1 MLYRQSLS
9 VPEQLASELSSAT
22 GEDIQSPG
30 AFNLEQDEEQQMVFL
45 KVAQAGQTVLKV
57 YRQLHRLKLV
67 NYTFLA
73 THHLFMSGISFLYAI
88 WHSPLVRSQLTID
101 DVDFTVLAATSV
113 LNDLIDMCP
122 PAESCRDAF
131 VRMSKATISM
141 VMSTTGFGAAS
152 TLATQPLKNP
162 EGYFNIS
169 GSAGPEEFQS
179 AQSDQRRQM
188 PKFDMNLK
196 DLFSDE
202 EINASRPLAHQSRLQ
217 VCNITKHHCNVL
229 KHASHFP
236 LSIRLCGLF
245 TDLPTVE
252 DMTCICIHTGTAQTT
267 HDKCLKQPKSLGL

>member
-9 VPEQLASELSSAT
+9 VPEPLASELSPAT

-30 AFNLEQDEEQQMVFL
+30 AFNLEQDEDQQMVFL
-45 KVAQAGQTVLKV
+45 KVAQAGQTVLKT

-88 WHSPLVRSQLTID
+88 WHSTLVRSHLTID

-113 LNDLIDMCP
+113 LTDLIEMCP

-152 TLATQPLKNP
+152 TLATQPLRNSD
-162 EGYFNIS
+162 GYFGIRAS
-169 GSAGPEEFQS
+169 TGFEGGAPSFQPDHRKQ
-179 AQSDQRRQM
+179 A

-196 DLFSDE
+196 DLFSTE
-202 EINASRPLAHQSRLQ
+202 ELAGRPLKNQSRLQ
-217 VCNITKHHCNVL
+217 VRTFRRLLSCMSRLRSAAVL
-229 KHASHFP
+229 FLWYRD
-236 LSIRLCGLF
+236 LSA
-245 TDLPTVE
+245 VQMN
-252 DMTCICIHTGTAQTT
+252 DMHM
-267 HDKCLKQPKSLGL
+267 HP

>member
-9 VPEQLASELSSAT
+9 VPEPLASELSPAT

-45 KVAQAGQTVLKV
+45 KVAQAGQTVLKI

-73 THHLFMSGISFLYAI
+73 THHLFTSGISFLYAI

-113 LNDLIDMCP
+113 LTDLVDMCP

-152 TLATQPLKNP
+152 TLATQPLNKNP
-162 EGYFNIS
+162 EGYFSIETTTSNEDYPS
-169 GSAGPEEFQS
+169 GRP
-179 AQSDQRRQM
+179 DHRKHL

-202 EINASRPLAHQSRLQ
+202 EISASRPLAHQSRHQ
-217 VCNITKHHCNVL
+217 VRTPPALVHIDPLLRAPRRPIPGKGYDTHMHTIT
-229 KHASHFP
+229 A
-236 LSIRLCGLF
+236 
-245 TDLPTVE
+245 
-252 DMTCICIHTGTAQTT
+252 
-267 HDKCLKQPKSLGL
+267 

>member
-9 VPEQLASELSSAT
+9 VPEPLASELSPAT
-22 GEDIQSPG
+22 GEDIQRPG

-45 KVAQAGQTVLKV
+45 KVAQAGQTVLKT

-73 THHLFMSGISFLYAI
+73 THHLFMSGVSFLYAI
-88 WHSPLVRSQLTID
+88 WHSTLVRSQLTID
-101 DVDFTVLAATSV
+101 DVDFTILAATSV
-113 LNDLIDMCP
+113 LTDLVDMCP

-162 EGYFNIS
+162 EGYFSIWGDTAS
-169 GSAGPEEFQS
+169 GSEDFPS
-179 AQSDQRRQM
+179 AQPSLRKQM

-196 DLFSDE
+196 DLFSTE
-202 EINASRPLAHQSRLQ
+202 ELASRPLTHQSRLQ
-217 VCNITKHHCNVL
+217 VCSSL
-229 KHASHFP
+229 
-236 LSIRLCGLF
+236 IRLPPSIHRCGLYV
-245 TDLPTVE
+245 DRSSHGRVDDP
-252 DMTCICIHTGTAQTT
+252 HTEMHA
-267 HDKCLKQPKSLGL
+267 

>member
-9 VPEQLASELSSAT
+9 VPEPLASELSPAT

-45 KVAQAGQTVLKV
+45 KVAQAGQTVLKT

-88 WHSPLVRSQLTID
+88 WHSNLVRSQLTID
-101 DVDFTVLAATSV
+101 DVDFTILAATSV
-113 LNDLIDMCP
+113 LTDLVDMCP

-152 TLATQPLKNP
+152 TLATQPLTNS
-162 EGYFNIS
+162 EGYFGIRGNP
-169 GSAGPEEFQS
+169 GAGYEEASASS
-179 AQSDQRRQM
+179 AQGDTRKQA

-196 DLFSDE
+196 DLFSTE
-202 EINASRPLAHQSRLQ
+202 ELAGRPLMNQSKLQ
-217 VCNITKHHCNVL
+217 VCQSPCIMHIP
-229 KHASHFP
+229 S
-236 LSIRLCGLF
+236 SIGRYVVSAVQKIYPRQRC
-245 TDLPTVE
+245 
-252 DMTCICIHTGTAQTT
+252 MTCICIR
-267 HDKCLKQPKSLGL
+267 DKSLKQPKILASALADSLCNL